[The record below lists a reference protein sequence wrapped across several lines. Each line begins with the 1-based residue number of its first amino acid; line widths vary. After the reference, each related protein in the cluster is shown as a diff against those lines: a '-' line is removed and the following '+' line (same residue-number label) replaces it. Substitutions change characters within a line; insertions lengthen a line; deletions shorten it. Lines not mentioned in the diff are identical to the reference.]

1 MLCIQHRLSCKTIL
15 RSNVLIRHFRSRA
28 LQKPQVSGASLTVRN
43 LFSLC
48 GASLARAC
56 IILAHF
62 LPHRCSH
69 ISHSFSMPPKAGSSR
84 ASRSQQSSRCSSRG
98 SLRAPSYSPFTLP
111 SRTSSASTLRST
123 PRLETPEGVHVFSKY
138 APDSP
143 SFRPVIVQ
151 VPAVGTSDEEGSLS
165 RTPSLEL
172 PSRSASRLSRVSS
185 SSSFIVSSAVPSRT
199 SSRSSVAPVLLS
211 AACELRRTVSKDVH
225 SGPMPL
231 TRRKPAS
238 VANSRG
244 GSQGVSRTSSSSS
257 LSAAN
262 AEVAAQ
268 LSMAVSALTPF
279 SE

>member
-1 MLCIQHRLSCKTIL
+1 
-15 RSNVLIRHFRSRA
+15 
-28 LQKPQVSGASLTVRN
+28 
-43 LFSLC
+43 
-48 GASLARAC
+48 
-56 IILAHF
+56 
-62 LPHRCSH
+62 
-69 ISHSFSMPPKAGSSR
+69 MPPKTGSSR
-84 ASRSQQSSRCSSRG
+84 VSRSQQSSRCSSRS

-123 PRLETPEGVHVFSKY
+123 PRVETPEGCHVFSKY

-143 SFRPVIVQ
+143 SFRPVVAQ
-151 VPAVGTSDEEGSLS
+151 APAVGTSDEEGSLS

-172 PSRSASRLSRVSS
+172 PSRSASRLSRVPS

-211 AACELRRTVSKDVH
+211 AACELRRTVSKDVR
-225 SGPMPL
+225 SGPMPF

-238 VANSRG
+238 VADSGG
-244 GSQGVSRTSSSSS
+244 GSSAVSRTASNSS

-268 LSMAVSALTPF
+268 LSMAVSVLTPF